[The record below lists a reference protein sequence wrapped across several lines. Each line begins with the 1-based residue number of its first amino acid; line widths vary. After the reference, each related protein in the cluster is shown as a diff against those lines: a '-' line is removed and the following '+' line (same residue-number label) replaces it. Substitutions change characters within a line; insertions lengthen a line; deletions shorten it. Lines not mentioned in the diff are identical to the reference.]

1 MGSPENESDRDD
13 SEGQQHE
20 VAVAKP
26 FAVSKF
32 EVTFEEWDACAAAAA
47 CPQVPDHWGRGKMP
61 VINGNWIDAKQY
73 VNWLKASRI
82 SLNQR
87 PSTLTT
93 SLMRAKPIP
102 ENRAQ

>member
-32 EVTFEEWDACAAAAA
+32 RGDVRGMGCLRGCSSVPASSRPLGARQDAC
-47 CPQVPDHWGRGKMP
+47 D
-61 VINGNWIDAKQY
+61 
-73 VNWLKASRI
+73 
-82 SLNQR
+82 QR
-87 PSTLTT
+87 ELDRRQAVRE
-93 SLMRAKPIP
+93 LA
-102 ENRAQ
+102 

>member
-1 MGSPENESDRDD
+1 MMGSPENESDRDD

-73 VNWLKASRI
+73 VNWL
-82 SLNQR
+82 R
-87 PSTLTT
+87 PPGS
-93 SLMRAKPIP
+93 A
-102 ENRAQ
+102 